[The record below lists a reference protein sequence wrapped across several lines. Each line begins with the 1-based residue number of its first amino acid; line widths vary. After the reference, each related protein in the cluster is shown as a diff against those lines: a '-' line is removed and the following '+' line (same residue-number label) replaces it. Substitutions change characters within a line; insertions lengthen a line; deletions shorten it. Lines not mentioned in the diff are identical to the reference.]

1 VSKGSG
7 LTEIVKFWRDCP
19 LDRPPFV
26 HPEDLATLGQYE
38 PSLLKLPRQTFQQ
51 FVAGSRFGDFDDP
64 RFHLSLLPTPY
75 AGDLE
80 RADIFLLQLNPGLN
94 FTDYYGEWKV
104 PKFRR
109 RLIRNLRQELDGLEF
124 PFAFL
129 DPEFCWH
136 SGFRWWEEKLR
147 GVATT
152 IANRKQVRYLDAL
165 RELSRR
171 IAAIELV
178 PYHSISF
185 RDHRLIKD
193 LASARQ
199 AKQYA
204 QDLRSKALLTKCSI
218 IITRKVKEWG
228 LRRMRNGRVVLYS
241 PALAR
246 GASLGPKTK
255 GGQAILRMFGI

>member
-1 VSKGSG
+1 MARGSG
-7 LTEIVKFWRDCP
+7 LTEIVKFWRACP
-19 LDRPPFV
+19 LDKPPFV
-26 HPEDLATLGQYE
+26 HPEDLPTLRQCE
-38 PSLLKLPRQTFQQ
+38 PSLLGLPRQNFRQ
-51 FVAGSRFGDFDDP
+51 FVAGKRFGDFDDH

-80 RADIFLLQLNPGLN
+80 RADIFLLQLNPGFH
-94 FTDYYGEWKV
+94 FTSYYGECGV
-104 PKFRR
+104 PKYRR
-109 RLIRNLRQELDGLEF
+109 RLVRNLRQELDGLEF
-124 PFAFL
+124 PFMFL
-129 DPEFCWH
+129 DPEFCWDP
-136 SGFRWWEEKLR
+136 GFRWWEEKLR
-147 GVATT
+147 GVATC
-152 IANRKQVRYLDAL
+152 IANRKHFSYLNAL

-193 LASARQ
+193 LASVRR
-199 AKQYA
+199 AKEYA